1 MFICITFG
9 AIICLVYKYN
19 GAAQMNGPSV
29 GNDVIINYIGGCAGT
44 FLVFYISRYFR
55 TLPKYI
61 KSISRNTLFI
71 IFFHWCCLFFIRK
84 QMFVTNYVFV
94 HFAEVLVFSML
105 VLIASYFAIILCE
118 KYCKI
123 MLGKYLPNNNK
134 NNNI

>member
-1 MFICITFG
+1 MLICISFG

-44 FLVFYISRYFR
+44 FLVFIISHYFR

-84 QMFVTNYVFV
+84 QMFITNSVFV
-94 HFAEVLVFSML
+94 HFAETLVFSIL
-105 VLIASYFAIILCE
+105 VLIASYFVIILCGQ
-118 KYCKI
+118 YCKI
-123 MLGKYLPNNNK
+123 ILGKYLPNNNK
-134 NNNI
+134 